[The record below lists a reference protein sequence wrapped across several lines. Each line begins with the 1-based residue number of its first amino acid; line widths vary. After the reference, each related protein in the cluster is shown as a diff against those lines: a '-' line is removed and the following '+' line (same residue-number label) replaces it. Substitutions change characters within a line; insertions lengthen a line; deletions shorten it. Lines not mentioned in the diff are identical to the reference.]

1 MNTQAEATMDALKQF
16 WIKAA
21 RFIEAME
28 DASAPMDSY
37 VLALGKRVEKLERDV
52 KRLEGPLYPHHRSDE
67 IRPLDTD
74 SNSG

>member
-37 VLALGKRVEKLERDV
+37 VLALGKRVEKLEREV
-52 KRLEGPLYPHHRSDE
+52 KRSRRAAVPASSQRRNSAVGHR
-67 IRPLDTD
+67 LK
-74 SNSG
+74 